1 MNWREVREMNGNF
14 RRLVE
19 YTMCAKMENAVMKK
33 GNRSNIS
40 SNTWIPMTTCNTVRM
55 REVDVVV

>member
-1 MNWREVREMNGNF
+1 MNGNF

-55 REVDVVV
+55 REGDVVV